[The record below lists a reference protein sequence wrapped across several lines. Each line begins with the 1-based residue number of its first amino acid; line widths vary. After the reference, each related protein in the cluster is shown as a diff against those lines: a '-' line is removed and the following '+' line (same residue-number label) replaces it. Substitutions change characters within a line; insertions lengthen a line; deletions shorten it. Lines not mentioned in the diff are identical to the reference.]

1 MNNQPLVY
9 EQSSRP
15 GCLLQLLWFVFV
27 GWWLG
32 LLWVAL
38 AWLMCVSIIGLPLGI
53 TMLNRVPQ
61 IIALRG
67 RRLVQVIPGAGVR
80 DVPQINPII
89 RVIYFLLI
97 GIWLSALWMVVA
109 YVLCLT
115 IIGLPL
121 GFLMFDAVPAIVS
134 LKRT

>member
-1 MNNQPLVY
+1 MNYQPLVY

-38 AWLMCVSIIGLPLGI
+38 AWLMCVSIIALPLSI

-97 GIWLSALWMVVA
+97 GIWLSALWMLVA
-109 YVLCLT
+109 YALCVT

>member
-1 MNNQPLVY
+1 
-9 EQSSRP
+9 
-15 GCLLQLLWFVFV
+15 
-27 GWWLG
+27 

-38 AWLMCVSIIGLPLGI
+38 AWLICVSIIGLPLGI

-109 YVLCLT
+109 YALCLT

-121 GFLMFDAVPAIVS
+121 AS
-134 LKRT
+134 

>member
-32 LLWVAL
+32 LLWVTL
-38 AWLMCVSIIGLPLGI
+38 AWLMCVSIIALPLSI

-109 YVLCLT
+109 YALCLT
-115 IIGLPL
+115 IIGLPF
-121 GFLMFDAVPAIVS
+121 GFLMFDAVPVIVS